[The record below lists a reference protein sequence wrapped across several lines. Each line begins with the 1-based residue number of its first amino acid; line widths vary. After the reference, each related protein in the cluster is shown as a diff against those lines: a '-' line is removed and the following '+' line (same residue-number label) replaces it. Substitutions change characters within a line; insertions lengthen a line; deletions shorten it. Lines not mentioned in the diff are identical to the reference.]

1 MTDRISDANCF
12 ARDQQRRTT
21 AAASIGFNLLKPV
34 VQFQASLLR
43 LWAYNM
49 ERFAG
54 NYEKG
59 LEETA
64 TVVKEQSEKA
74 RAAWSR
80 T

>member
-1 MTDRISDANCF
+1 MTDKISDINPF

-21 AAASIGFNLLKPV
+21 ATPSMGFDVLKPIV
-34 VQFQASLLR
+34 HFQASLLR

-49 ERFAG
+49 DRFAG

-64 TVVKEQSEKA
+64 TAMKEQAHKA
-74 RAAWSR
+74 RAA
-80 T
+80 